1 MAISV
6 RVRPDTGAST
16 RCCSRWDSASAEP
29 RCHAGGPKL
38 EWPRMFGREYGT
50 ATTWTGFQRFRK
62 DDPRHSSRDEGESL
76 KRQAFASQ
84 HSIAAVNYQAWITTR
99 KGLLMSAFGPKRTL
113 AIAPHMSA
121 FGGKA
126 DIDFL
131 ARRELGISIDGRRP
145 PSLEIRHSVFACR

>member
-1 MAISV
+1 MAIGV
-6 RVRPDTGAST
+6 RVRPDAGAST

-99 KGLLMSAFGPKRTL
+99 QRPHHVRFWPKADITSAL
-113 AIAPHMSA
+113 HMSA

-126 DIDFL
+126 DMTSCGSPL
-131 ARRELGISIDGRRP
+131 SRSLLG
-145 PSLEIRHSVFACR
+145 VKQT

>member
-50 ATTWTGFQRFRK
+50 TTTWTGFQRFRK

-84 HSIAAVNYQAWITTR
+84 HFHRGGELPSLDHYSPKASAQKRTWAGAVQ
-99 KGLLMSAFGPKRTL
+99 MSAFDPRRTSTPPERCRNL
-113 AIAPHMSA
+113 LP
-121 FGGKA
+121 
-126 DIDFL
+126 L
-131 ARRELGISIDGRRP
+131 RVQPRGRR
-145 PSLEIRHSVFACR
+145 

>member
-1 MAISV
+1 MAIGV
-6 RVRPDTGAST
+6 RVRSDAGAST

-50 ATTWTGFQRFRK
+50 TTTWTGFQRFRK

-84 HSIAAVNYQAWITTR
+84 HFHRGGELPSLDHYSPKASSCPLLSQSGHRPQKRTWAGAVQ
-99 KGLLMSAFGPKRTL
+99 MSAF
-113 AIAPHMSA
+113 
-121 FGGKA
+121 
-126 DIDFL
+126 D
-131 ARRELGISIDGRRP
+131 
-145 PSLEIRHSVFACR
+145 